1 MDPLFERRE
10 LTRKVHI
17 HPKFLQRN
25 MMPSILAQLKM
36 NVEGRCS
43 AEGFIQQDSVTILN
57 YGLGRVRPTGSTDYD
72 VHFQADVCLPHP
84 GQIFKA
90 TVDLRSKIGIHA
102 EVSPLKVLIPR
113 DLHIGNAEFEDIKV
127 GDEIE
132 FEVIGPQFKQ
142 QDKLIVVVGRLRTAL
157 KPAPLQPL
165 LHAETKVD
173 IPMTK
178 FTGESSEEKVVTV
191 SQTEAPV
198 KKRRLKKPSIQETN
212 ESVKIGVDEGAN

>member
-17 HPKFLQRN
+17 HPKFLQKN

-43 AEGFIQQDSVTILN
+43 AEGYIQPDSVTVLG
-57 YGLGRVRPTGSTDYD
+57 YGLGRVRPSGSTDYD
-72 VHFQADVCLPHP
+72 VQFQADVCLPHP

-102 EVSPLKVLIPR
+102 EIAPLKILIPR
-113 DLHIGNAEFEDIKV
+113 DLHIGNAEFDSVEI
-127 GDEIE
+127 GQEIE

-142 QDKLIVVVGRLRTAL
+142 QDKTIVVVGRLRTAL

-165 LHAETKVD
+165 LYAETKVD
-173 IPMTK
+173 VPTQSMGST
-178 FTGESSEEKVVTV
+178 SEEKVVTV
-191 SQTEAPV
+191 NPTEAP
-198 KKRRLKKPSIQETN
+198 KKTRRLKKPSIQEAN
-212 ESVKIGVDEGAN
+212 ESFKVGMDEGAN

>member
-43 AEGFIQQDSVTILN
+43 AEGFIQQDSVTILK
-57 YGLGRVRPTGSTDYD
+57 YGLGRVRPSGSTDYD
-72 VHFQADVCLPHP
+72 VDFQADVCLPHP

-142 QDKLIVVVGRLRTAL
+142 QDKVIVVVGRLRTAL

-178 FTGESSEEKVVTV
+178 STGESSEEKVVTV
-191 SQTEAPV
+191 NQTEAPV
-198 KKRRLKKPSIQETN
+198 KKRRLKKPSIQESN
-212 ESVKIGVDEGAN
+212 ESVKTGVDEGAN